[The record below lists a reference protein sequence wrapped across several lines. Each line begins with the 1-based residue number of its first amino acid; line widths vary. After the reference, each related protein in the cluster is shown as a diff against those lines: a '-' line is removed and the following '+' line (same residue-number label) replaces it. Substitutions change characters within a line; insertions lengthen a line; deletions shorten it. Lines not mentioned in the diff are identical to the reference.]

1 MTGSRA
7 LSSLAVSRLS
17 ASYFAILFF
26 LLSPSRGLA
35 QSKSV
40 SDARGSLSGT
50 VLIDGENVA
59 ASQVRV
65 ELRGLGQ
72 NGNFTVLTDRQGDFR
87 VGAVPA
93 GTYYVT
99 VNAPGYS
106 PFEETLQIDPGTTP
120 LVVRLRRMV
129 AVLPRNTA
137 PSISAHELNVPVK
150 ARKYFDKGNQLLAA
164 KNVAGSIPEYQR
176 AIKTFPAYYEAYYK
190 IGIAELNQQHG
201 VEAEAAFRKALELSQ
216 AHYAP
221 AQSGLSLV
229 LCIERHFTEA
239 EAAARADLELDPNDS
254 MGHYALALV
263 LYATDR
269 IGESEKSAHDVLRIK
284 STFPEANLLLAQ
296 VHARQNNPAAVVAD
310 LDAYLKLDSVSPRA
324 DNARAVRA
332 GAQNALL
339 QQSASAAIAKANP

>member
-7 LSSLAVSRLS
+7 SSSLAWSRL
-17 ASYFAILFF
+17 AVGYFAILLL
-26 LLSPSRGLA
+26 LLSPSRGIA
-35 QSKSV
+35 QSKSI

-50 VLIDGENVA
+50 VLIDGENVV

-65 ELRGLGQ
+65 ELRGLGES
-72 NGNFTVLTDRQGDFR
+72 GNFTALTDRDGDFR
-87 VGAVPA
+87 VGALPV
-93 GTYYVT
+93 GTYFVS

-106 PFEETLQIDPGTTP
+106 PFEETLQIDPGTAP
-120 LVVRLRRMV
+120 LVVRLRRAI
-129 AVLPRNTA
+129 AVLANKAT
-137 PSISAHELNVPVK
+137 PSTSVHELSVPGK
-150 ARKYFDKGNQLLAA
+150 ARKYFDKGNQLLAT
-164 KNVAGSIPEYQR
+164 KNVAASIPEYQR

-190 IGIAELNQQHG
+190 IGIAELDQQRG
-201 VEAEAAFRKALELSQ
+201 PEAEAAFRKALELSD

-239 EAAARADLELDPNDS
+239 EAAARADLELDANDS

-263 LYATDR
+263 LYATGR
-269 IGESEKSAHDVLRIK
+269 VGESEKSALDALRIK
-284 STFPEANLLLAQ
+284 PRFPEVNLLLAQ
-296 VHARQNNPAAVVAD
+296 VHARQNNLAAAVTD

-324 DNARAVRA
+324 YKARAARV

-339 QQSASAAIAKANP
+339 QQSASAALAKANP